1 MTEKLQR
8 HDFVELDYTGKL
20 ADGAIFDTTNE
31 QIAHQSKL
39 PHQHGSLHSP
49 IVCIGERQVLPGLDQ
64 DLEGKEVGKE
74 YSVVLPPELAFGKR
88 DVKNLRI
95 IPMGTFKEH
104 KVQPQPGLQV
114 DVDGERGIVT
124 SIAGGRV
131 VVNFN
136 HPLAGKEIT
145 YTYTVKRKITDTAE
159 KVKSFLSSMLGM
171 PQDNLN
177 VAMHGEKAVVTL
189 PMQLPQQFTDMLG
202 KKLTDINVVKTVEF
216 VMKESGS
223 K

>member
-1 MTEKLQR
+1 MTEKLQQ

-20 ADGAIFDTTNE
+20 TDGAIFDTTNE
-31 QIAHQSKL
+31 QVAHLSNL

-49 IVCIGERQVLPGLDQ
+49 IVCIGEHQVLPGLDK
-64 DLEGKEVGKE
+64 DLEGKEVGQE
-74 YSVVLPPELAFGKR
+74 YTVVLPPELAFGKR
-88 DVKNLRI
+88 DIKNLRI

-136 HPLAGKEIT
+136 NPLAGKEII
-145 YTYTVKRKITDTAE
+145 YNYTVKRKITDTTE
-159 KVKSFLSSMLGM
+159 KIKSFISSMLGQ
-171 PQDNLN
+171 PQDNVS
-177 VAMHGEKAVVTL
+177 VAMQGEKAVVTL
-189 PMQLPQQFTDMLG
+189 PMQPPQQFTDMLG
-202 KKLTDINVVKTVEF
+202 KKLTELNVVKTVEF
-216 VMKESGS
+216 VIKESTP

>member
-8 HDFVELDYTGKL
+8 HDFVELEYTGKL
-20 ADGAIFDTTNE
+20 TNGTIFDTTNE
-31 QIAHQSKL
+31 QVAHNSNL
-39 PHQHGSLHSP
+39 PHHHGSLHSP
-49 IVCIGERQVLPGLDQ
+49 IVCVGERQVLLGLDQ

-74 YSVVLPPELAFGKR
+74 YTVVLPPELAFGKR
-88 DVKNLRI
+88 DIKNLRI

-136 HPLAGKEIT
+136 NPLAGKEIV
-145 YTYTVKRKITDTAE
+145 YTYTVKRKITDAGE
-159 KVKSFLSSMLGM
+159 KIKAFISSMLGQ
-171 PQDNLN
+171 PSDTVS
-177 VAMHGEKAVVTL
+177 VAVHDEKAVVTL
-189 PMQLPQQFTDMLG
+189 PLQMPQQFTDMLG
-202 KKLTDINVVKTVEF
+202 KKLTEINVVKAVEF
-216 VMKESGS
+216 VIKEN
-223 K
+223 KN

>member
-74 YSVVLPPELAFGKR
+74 YSVVLPPEQAFGKR

-171 PQDNLN
+171 PQDKLS

-189 PMQLPQQFTDMLG
+189 PMQFPQQFTDMLG

-216 VMKESGS
+216 VMTESGN

>member
-20 ADGAIFDTTNE
+20 TNGTIFDTTNE
-31 QIAHQSKL
+31 QIAHLSNL

-49 IVCIGERQVLPGLDQ
+49 IVCIGEHQVLPGLDK
-64 DLEGKEVGKE
+64 DLEGKEVGQE
-74 YSVVLPPELAFGKR
+74 YTVVLPPELAFGKR
-88 DVKNLRI
+88 DIKNLRI

-136 HPLAGKEIT
+136 NPLAGKEIIYN
-145 YTYTVKRKITDTAE
+145 YTIKRKISDAAE
-159 KVKSFLSSMLGM
+159 KVKSFVSSMLGVPHDKM
-171 PQDNLN
+171 S
-177 VAMHGEKAVVTL
+177 VALHSEKAVVTL
-189 PMQLPQQFTDMLG
+189 PTQLPPQLTDALAT
-202 KKLTDINVVKTVEF
+202 KLTELNVVKTVEF
-216 VMKESGS
+216 VIKESP
-223 K
+223 KN